1 MANTTV
7 RLTAA
12 EKMGAADDV
21 FRKVAW
27 RLIPFMILLYFVAFL
42 DRINIGIAALTMNK
56 DLGISATAY
65 GNAAG
70 IFFLGY
76 FLFEVPSNIML
87 EKVGARR
94 WIARIMVTWGLLSAG
109 MTFVQGETSLFVIRF
124 LLGAAEAG
132 FFPGM
137 ILYLT
142 YWFPASTRAKITG
155 AFLVAIPLSSVLGA
169 PVSSAILDLEGFGL
183 RGWQWLFLIEGIPA
197 ILLGFVVLKYLTD
210 KPADAEWLSPSER
223 QIVSNRIAAEAAHG
237 GEKHSLAAGLVS
249 LKVWL
254 FGLIYFGIV
263 IGVYGMSLW
272 LPQIVKGFGELS
284 NQQVGLIT
292 AIPHAFGAVAMV
304 IWGRHSDKAG
314 ERVWHMALA
323 AFAGAG
329 GLVASAF
336 LASAP
341 IVALSAMTFA
351 AIGIYSALPVFWT
364 LPTAM
369 LRGTAAAGGIALIN
383 SLGNLS
389 GYLGPSMVGYLKDQT
404 GSFQSGLIMLGG
416 FLAMAGLL
424 VFAVTRNRAPE
435 RSS

>member
-7 RLTAA
+7 QLRAA
-12 EKMGAADDV
+12 EESGSADDA

-27 RLIPFMILLYFVAFL
+27 RLIPFMILLYFAAFL

-56 DLGISATAY
+56 DLGISATVY

-76 FLFEVPSNIML
+76 FLCEVPSNIML

-94 WIARIMVTWGLLSAG
+94 WIARIMISWGLLSAS
-109 MTFVQGETSLFVIRF
+109 MIFVQGEASLYVIRF

-142 YWFPASTRAKITG
+142 YWFPASARANITG
-155 AFLVAIPLSSVLGA
+155 AFMVAIPLSSVLGT
-169 PVSSAILDLEGFGL
+169 PVSAALLDVEGFGL
-183 RGWQWLFLIEGIPA
+183 RGWQFLFLIEGIPA
-197 ILLGFVVLKYLTD
+197 VVLGFAVFRYLTD
-210 KPADAEWLSPSER
+210 KPRDAEWLSPSER
-223 QIVSNRIAAEAAHG
+223 QLVSNQIAADAARG
-237 GEKHSLAAGLVS
+237 DERHSLAAGLVS
-249 LKVWL
+249 LKVVAL
-254 FGLIYFGIV
+254 GLIYFGIV
-263 IGVYGMSLW
+263 IGVYGLSLW
-272 LPQIVKGFGELS
+272 LPQIIKGFGGLS
-284 NQQVGLIT
+284 NREVGLVT
-292 AIPHAFGAVAMV
+292 AIPHAFGAIAMV
-304 IWGRHSDKAG
+304 AWGWHSDKRG
-314 ERVWHMALA
+314 ERVWHLALA

-336 LASAP
+336 FAGEP
-341 IVALSAMTFA
+341 IVALSAMTFG
-351 AIGIYSALPVFWT
+351 AIGIYSAMPIFWT

-369 LRGTAAAGGIALIN
+369 LRGTAAAGGIALVN

-389 GYLGPSMVGYLKDQT
+389 GYLGTSMVGYLKDQT

-416 FLAMAGLL
+416 FLGMAGLL
-424 VFAVTRNRAPE
+424 AFAVTRNGVPE
-435 RSS
+435 HSR

>member
-1 MANTTV
+1 
-7 RLTAA
+7 
-12 EKMGAADDV
+12 
-21 FRKVAW
+21 
-27 RLIPFMILLYFVAFL
+27 MILLYFVAFL

-56 DLGISATAY
+56 DLAISAAAF

-94 WIARIMVTWGLLSAG
+94 WIARIMVTWGL
-109 MTFVQGETSLFVIRF
+109 SLCGYDLRAL

-223 QIVSNRIAAEAAHG
+223 QIVSDRIAAEAAHG

-292 AIPHAFGAVAMV
+292 AIPHAFGAGAMV

-364 LPTAM
+364 LPTAI

>member
-1 MANTTV
+1 
-7 RLTAA
+7 
-12 EKMGAADDV
+12 
-21 FRKVAW
+21 
-27 RLIPFMILLYFVAFL
+27 
-42 DRINIGIAALTMNK
+42 
-56 DLGISATAY
+56 
-65 GNAAG
+65 
-70 IFFLGY
+70 
-76 FLFEVPSNIML
+76 
-87 EKVGARR
+87 
-94 WIARIMVTWGLLSAG
+94 

-169 PVSSAILDLEGFGL
+169 PVSSAILDLERFGL

-223 QIVSNRIAAEAAHG
+223 QIVSDRITAEAAHS

-249 LKVWL
+249 FKVWL

-272 LPQIVKGFGELS
+272 LP
-284 NQQVGLIT
+284 

-304 IWGRHSDKAG
+304 IWGWHSDKTG

-341 IVALSAMTFA
+341 TVALSAMTFV

-364 LPTAM
+364 LPTAI

-424 VFAVTRNRAPE
+424 VLAVTRNRAPE